1 MPVWS
6 LYLIGFGVVLVLS
19 GLVYVV
25 WRWGSKK
32 AELTSTI
39 LGLLSG
45 VLSVIK
51 EFFKD
56 NPDKLDAHDFIEA
69 AGEIAETLSAVL
81 RKQQTG
87 APIDSVKAEMVSA
100 VKGVVSKFPGLKDAI
115 SDELIEKE
123 VGAAVAVLYKVG

>member
-1 MPVWS
+1 MPTWS
-6 LYLIGFGVVLVLS
+6 LFLIGFGVVVLLA

-69 AGEIAETLSAVL
+69 AGEIAEVLSAIL
-81 RKQQTG
+81 KKQQAGVTV
-87 APIDSVKAEMVSA
+87 DA
-100 VKGVVSKFPGLKDAI
+100 VKEEMTAAVKSVVNKFPGLKDAI

-123 VGAAVAVLYKVG
+123 VGAVVAVLLK